1 MNPNLFYR
9 NHLSQETTAIRPA
22 PDSSRGSLS
31 SAGARSLSAPSAHP
45 TGGGLGDGPGSA
57 AANDPLLRKY
67 MPAGQRVRNP
77 STAVDEVTGLVGVN
91 DDLGSGGIWEALAD
105 TSVQGGNGAPAVR
118 RMRARGSQ
126 ALQSAQAAAQDEAL
140 AAKMRWDPAAEQRRQ
155 EQRAREVAA
164 WETSRTATSSNF
176 PGGGGNGIADDHTS
190 PARRGRKPVAH
201 TSPSLSLGWTDAA
214 PHNPP
219 SAQPSTTHRA
229 PAPWLGD
236 ENDGNAAP
244 RPGRRAV
251 EGKDSQ
257 RSRVTWQGYGKSDPV
272 RFCVVVVFPSFFSFQ
287 FRMGQHA
294 HDEENCKRGL
304 VAIWGLS

>member
-9 NHLSQETTAIRPA
+9 NHLSQETTAFRPA

-31 SAGARSLSAPSAHP
+31 SAGARSLSAPSANSV
-45 TGGGLGDGPGSA
+45 GGGLGDGPGSA

-91 DDLGSGGIWEALAD
+91 DDIGSGSIWEALAD

-140 AAKMRWDPAAEQRRQ
+140 AAKMRWDPVAEQRRQ

-176 PGGGGNGIADDHTS
+176 PGGGVGAHVDDHHTS

-201 TSPSLSLGWTDAA
+201 ASPSLSLGWTDEA
-214 PHNPP
+214 PQNPP
-219 SAQPSTTHRA
+219 AAQPSTTYRA

-236 ENDGNAAP
+236 DGEANAAP

-272 RFCVVVVFPSFFSFQ
+272 GGCAFLSFFF
-287 FRMGQHA
+287 FVFFPFNA
-294 HDEENCKRGL
+294 
-304 VAIWGLS
+304 A